1 MRISFAYQQEL
12 HHNHT
17 FGWSWGRHLQPKLR
31 DYFDIVDT
39 CNKDAGRAQWSA
51 AQNLS
56 PEKLTVIHSS
66 GTIGLL
72 ARARNKLNK
81 FRHPVGNPAYFGAPK
96 SSTASLT
103 QHFACPAA
111 GDSFHDMASIMK
123 IMIYTVTDMWH
134 TWRSNDR
141 WSHSFRHEVEP
152 RPQGDRQQSVIGS
165 CKGHTQNRRL
175 RYCGFINL
183 CLSLDHP
190 WYFACSAGCSDSE
203 MAVHTAEQ
211 LWPDWQ
217 AAEWYRPTL
226 GMERTQ

>member
-1 MRISFAYQQEL
+1 MSKACKVLCKSIPRQVPGKRCTCVYHMHTSRSFLIITRLADHGNGIYNL
-12 HHNHT
+12 SSVTILIVHT
-17 FGWSWGRHLQPKLR
+17 
-31 DYFDIVDT
+31 
-39 CNKDAGRAQWSA
+39 CKDAGRAQWGA

-123 IMIYTVTDMWH
+123 IMIYTVTDMH
-134 TWRSNDR
+134 T
-141 WSHSFRHEVEP
+141 
-152 RPQGDRQQSVIGS
+152 
-165 CKGHTQNRRL
+165 
-175 RYCGFINL
+175 
-183 CLSLDHP
+183 
-190 WYFACSAGCSDSE
+190 
-203 MAVHTAEQ
+203 
-211 LWPDWQ
+211 
-217 AAEWYRPTL
+217 
-226 GMERTQ
+226 